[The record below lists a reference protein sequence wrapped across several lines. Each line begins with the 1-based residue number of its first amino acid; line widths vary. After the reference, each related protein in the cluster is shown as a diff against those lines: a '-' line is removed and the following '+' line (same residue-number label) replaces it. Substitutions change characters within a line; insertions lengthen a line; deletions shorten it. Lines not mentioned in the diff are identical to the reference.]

1 MIAALCLRQ
10 DKAEVRPSTRAAKN
24 SWRNLMENTPS
35 TGKSLEYLI
44 DRARRMALRY
54 AQVSPYR
61 LNPNRDIWEGIVR
74 GLGRQAYTFGW
85 PYCP

>member
-1 MIAALCLRQ
+1 MDQ
-10 DKAEVRPSTRAAKN
+10 V
-24 SWRNLMENTPS
+24 TPS

-54 AQVSPYR
+54 AEVSPYR
-61 LNPNRDIWEGIVR
+61 LNPNQDVWMGIVR
-74 GLGRQAYTFGW
+74 GIGRQAATFGW

>member
-1 MIAALCLRQ
+1 M
-10 DKAEVRPSTRAAKN
+10 KYVRVYADPTGESHFEDR
-24 SWRNLMENTPS
+24 ENTPS
-35 TGKSLEYLI
+35 TGKSLEVLI

-54 AQVSPYR
+54 AEVSPYR

-74 GLGRQAYTFGW
+74 GIGRQAHTFGW